1 MKIGGTIKKCLAV
14 SLCACLLLGGGLAEV
29 GGFMGDGAGN
39 LTAKAAAAAAICGKC
54 GENVT
59 YTLDSE
65 GTLTISGSGDM
76 EDYDAWDP
84 SPFYDNSDIKNIIIK
99 KGVTSI
105 GDFAFDYCSSLK
117 SITIP
122 NSVTSIGDVAF
133 SGCSSL
139 TSITIPNSVTSIGD
153 FAFEYCHS
161 LTSITIPNSVTSIG
175 TSAFIFCI
183 SLKSITIPDSV
194 TSIGMSAFYD
204 TAWYKNQPDGVVYA
218 GKVAYN
224 YKGTMPDNTSIK
236 IKNGTVGIGDFA
248 FYECSSLTSITIP
261 NSVTSIGGSA
271 FSGCSSLKSITIPDS
286 VTNIGDFTFYGCT
299 NLQTV
304 NMPKKLTN
312 FGRCV
317 FTGCKSL
324 KRITIPDGVKV
335 ILGDKSGAFE
345 SCRNLTSVTIPDSVT
360 FIEQYAFCDCTNLK
374 AVKIPDSVTS
384 IGGNAFGYYY
394 NDRNGSTNK
403 ISDFTIHGTKGT
415 AAEKYAKDNGF
426 KFVAVADVGPT
437 SVSLNKTTMS
447 LGKGETTKLTATVAP
462 SNATNK
468 SVTWRTSDSKVL
480 TVDKN
485 GNVKAVGNGTA
496 WITAKTSNGK
506 EKSCKITVKNAPN
519 KVTISK
525 GVVTIGVGEK
535 FTVGSAVP
543 DGSAA
548 AKRTYRTSNS
558 SIVKMT
564 RTDWQGDFVGVKPG
578 TAYVTVRTY
587 NGKESTCK
595 VTVKAAPKS
604 VTISK
609 KALTMKVGQTATL
622 SCSVPSNAGCAART
636 FRTSNSSVVKM
647 TKTSWTGTF
656 KAMKKGT
663 AYVTVRTYNGKES
676 SCKITVV

>member
-183 SLKSITIPDSV
+183 
-194 TSIGMSAFYD
+194 
-204 TAWYKNQPDGVVYA
+204 
-218 GKVAYN
+218 
-224 YKGTMPDNTSIK
+224 
-236 IKNGTVGIGDFA
+236 
-248 FYECSSLTSITIP
+248 
-261 NSVTSIGGSA
+261 
-271 FSGCSSLKSITIPDS
+271 SLKSITIPDS

-656 KAMKKGT
+656 KALKKGT

-676 SCKITVV
+676 SCKITVE

>member
-153 FAFEYCHS
+153 FAFEYCH
-161 LTSITIPNSVTSIG
+161 
-175 TSAFIFCI
+175 
-183 SLKSITIPDSV
+183 
-194 TSIGMSAFYD
+194 
-204 TAWYKNQPDGVVYA
+204 
-218 GKVAYN
+218 
-224 YKGTMPDNTSIK
+224 
-236 IKNGTVGIGDFA
+236 
-248 FYECSSLTSITIP
+248 SLTSITIP

-656 KAMKKGT
+656 KALKKGT

-676 SCKITVV
+676 SCKITVE